1 MIVIHV
7 FDENRKINKD
17 FTCEKDLLVNH
28 MKYFEKYLTEA
39 TSVDDIDISVHC
51 DIKIFEWLMKYLK
64 QKESNLPPEEGG
76 PKLDIKNVISIL
88 ISSDFLQMKV
98 LVQECIDFVIE
109 NLHDVVR
116 LPIDMNCL
124 NQNLIKKI
132 ASQVTI
138 ERLDDL
144 VDKRDKLTS
153 KLFMKK
159 LYALINS
166 NEGQSQSSSTVLNRC
181 IYCG

>member
-1 MIVIHV
+1 
-7 FDENRKINKD
+7 
-17 FTCEKDLLVNH
+17 
-28 MKYFEKYLTEA
+28 MK
-39 TSVDDIDISVHC
+39 
-51 DIKIFEWLMKYLK
+51 
-64 QKESNLPPEEGG
+64 G
-76 PKLDIKNVISIL
+76 
-88 ISSDFLQMKV
+88 

-124 NQNLIKKI
+124 NQNLIKRI
-132 ASQVTI
+132 ANQVTI

-159 LYALINS
+159 LQTLL
-166 NEGQSQSSSTVLNRC
+166 SSSGGSTAVSSSDDRGQN
-181 IYCG
+181 

>member
-1 MIVIHV
+1 MNI
-7 FDENRKINKD
+7 
-17 FTCEKDLLVNH
+17 
-28 MKYFEKYLTEA
+28 
-39 TSVDDIDISVHC
+39 
-51 DIKIFEWLMKYLK
+51 
-64 QKESNLPPEEGG
+64 
-76 PKLDIKNVISIL
+76 
-88 ISSDFLQMKV
+88 

-124 NQNLIKKI
+124 NQTLIKRI
-132 ASQVTI
+132 ASLVTI

-159 LYALINS
+159 L
-166 NEGQSQSSSTVLNRC
+166 
-181 IYCG
+181 

>member
-1 MIVIHV
+1 
-7 FDENRKINKD
+7 
-17 FTCEKDLLVNH
+17 

-64 QKESNLPPEEGG
+64 QKESEVQEEGG

-124 NQNLIKKI
+124 N
-132 ASQVTI
+132 
-138 ERLDDL
+138 
-144 VDKRDKLTS
+144 
-153 KLFMKK
+153 
-159 LYALINS
+159 
-166 NEGQSQSSSTVLNRC
+166 
-181 IYCG
+181 